1 MTHPFRLDPRPPPG
15 EPPRRSVLEVTA
27 VAVLS
32 LVLTLL
38 AGAPLRSAP
47 AVFSADTIA
56 REDVKA
62 TQDFLVPDPETTAAR
77 RRAAEEQVL
86 AVYDLDPSAAR
97 EVPVRLTPALT
108 LLEGVVVGPD
118 GPLLPDRSALAR
130 ELAAHWGVSVSPA
143 VLDALLVPGAR
154 AELVAQVQAVLAPLY
169 RRGVVANRRL
179 FLAQGQQGVL
189 VRDLGSRA
197 EGVNEDP
204 AQVADFEQAVAAV
217 VGDGARGDL
226 SRALAAALLRPNLT
240 LNGELTAERRREA
253 GEAVKPVLYQVSRG
267 EMLVREGD
275 RVSPEQSRR
284 LAAHREVSGRGGEW
298 SAHLGLTLLVCAV
311 LYCVY
316 RYGTGNIKKFRCS
329 GRDALFLAA
338 LLVGMLVLE
347 RLGFYLLGKL
357 SGAVPADLAPA
368 LLFALPL
375 GAAAVV
381 VRVVLNSETAALF
394 ALPYFILV
402 ALPFEHGLTALLVFT
417 VGGLAGAH
425 RAAQAC
431 HRMDFLRT
439 GAWMAAAQAGAALCA
454 VLLEPGLA
462 WQQGLWW
469 PVGAAAGGL
478 LAGLLA
484 LGLVPLAE
492 WALGY
497 TTEMRLME
505 LASLDHPLL
514 RQLML
519 RAPGTYHHSIVTGT
533 LVKAAAEAIGARV
546 LLATVAAYYHDIG
559 KTSKPVYFIENQAGD
574 RNRHDKLAPS
584 MSSLILI
591 SHLKEGVEQAQQHR
605 LGADIVDIIQ
615 QHHGTSLIQFF
626 YDKARQQGGEGAGPV
641 SEQDYRYP
649 GPKPQTREAALVLL
663 ADAVEAAS
671 RTIPDPRPARI
682 RGMVQKI
689 IGRVFADG
697 QLDECD
703 LTLKDLHHIAGSF
716 SRILAGIHHQR
727 IDYPLPAHKE
737 HKDHGDLDS
746 QRPAGRGPGRGTAEE
761 QDGEALKR
769 LGL

>member
-1 MTHPFRLDPRPPPG
+1 
-15 EPPRRSVLEVTA
+15 
-27 VAVLS
+27 
-32 LVLTLL
+32 
-38 AGAPLRSAP
+38 
-47 AVFSADTIA
+47 
-56 REDVKA
+56 
-62 TQDFLVPDPETTAAR
+62 
-77 RRAAEEQVL
+77 
-86 AVYDLDPSAAR
+86 
-97 EVPVRLTPALT
+97 
-108 LLEGVVVGPD
+108 
-118 GPLLPDRSALAR
+118 PDREALAR
-130 ELAAHWGVSVSPA
+130 ELTVHWGVSVRPA
-143 VLDALLVPGAR
+143 ALDALLAPGAG
-154 AELVAQVQAVLAPLY
+154 AELVAEVQRVLDPVY

-179 FLAQGQQGVL
+179 FLAQGQRGVW
-189 VRDLGSRA
+189 VRDLASRA
-197 EGVNEDP
+197 EGMIQDP
-204 AQVADFEQAVAAV
+204 GQVADFEQAVAGVA
-217 VGDGARGDL
+217 GDGGRDDL
-226 SRALAAALLRPNLT
+226 ARALAAELLRPNLT
-240 LNGELTAERRREA
+240 LNGERTATRRREA

-275 RVSPEQSRR
+275 RVSPEQGRR
-284 LAAHREVSGRGGEW
+284 LAAHREVTGRGGEW
-298 SAHLGLTLLVCAV
+298 STHLGLSLLVFAI
-311 LYCVY
+311 LYSVY
-316 RYGTGNIKKFRCS
+316 RYGTGNIKKFRCR

-338 LLVGMLVLE
+338 LMVGTLALE
-347 RLGFYLLGKL
+347 RLGFYLLAKL
-357 SGAVPADLAPA
+357 AGAVPADLAPA

-394 ALPYFILV
+394 VLPFFALAAV
-402 ALPFEHGLTALLVFT
+402 PFEHGLTALLVFA

-425 RAAQAC
+425 RAARAC
-431 HRMDFLRT
+431 HRMDFLRA
-439 GAWMAAAQAGAALCA
+439 GACMAAAQAAAALCA

-462 WQQGLWW
+462 WQHGLWW

-478 LAGLLA
+478 LGGLLA

-533 LVKAAAEAIGARV
+533 LVKAAAEAIGARA

-559 KTSKPVYFIENQAGD
+559 KTSKPAYFIENQAGD
-574 RNRHDKLAPS
+574 RNRHDKLTPS

-626 YDKARQQGGEGAGPV
+626 YDRARQQGGAGSGPV
-641 SEQDYRYP
+641 REQDYRYP

-671 RTIPDPRPARI
+671 RTVPDPRPARI
-682 RGMVQKI
+682 RGMVQRI

-737 HKDHGDLDS
+737 RKDHGDLDS
-746 QRPAGRGPGRGTAEE
+746 QRPAGQGPGRGTAET
-761 QDGEALKR
+761 QDGETLKR